1 MKKKIMIFIGIII
14 VLVLGFNLKNRI
26 AINKIKKKVMFDY
39 VIAYPQEEFKIIYGP
54 TYNMSFG
61 STNIRYRV
69 LMSSKRLEDL
79 GYYNGYQVN
88 LESVDSPIDTR
99 NYKWKLDY
107 LDIYTPLKREAKKI
121 FGNNIIFE
129 IDGTYTS
136 GLRKVVLYNLGTDL
150 PIKEKTGFS
159 KIIFTAFVD
168 DLDKEMESIY
178 VWKEKMYKLGKR
190 YWEYYNILGALQLYI
205 YDRKTLKNYE
215 IVNNSL
221 GLVTIKDSKIKD
233 ILNKIKNEEDISK
246 EEEIYL
252 LDRMI
257 TGKLLYN
264 NTLIAVFFE
273 TNEIEKKE
281 NLIKE
286 KIEAMRLENKGV
298 EVNDN

>member
-14 VLVLGFNLKNRI
+14 VLVLGFNIKNRI

-61 STNIRYRV
+61 STNIRYRM

-79 GYYNGYQVN
+79 GYYNGFQVN
-88 LESVDSPIDTR
+88 LESVDSQIDTR

-121 FGNNIIFE
+121 FGENIIFE
-129 IDGTYTS
+129 IDGTYTTAKFKHY
-136 GLRKVVLYNLGTDL
+136 RENLGKDVEL
-150 PIKEKTGFS
+150 KPSLGMV
-159 KIIFTAFVD
+159 IFTAFVD
-168 DLDKEMESIY
+168 DLDKEMGNID
-178 VWKEKMYKLGKR
+178 VWKEKMYKLGKK
-190 YWEYYNILGALQLYI
+190 YWEYYNAKGALQMYI
-205 YDRKTLKNYE
+205 YDREVLKNYDL
-215 IVNNSL
+215 ISSSL
-221 GLVTIKDSKIKD
+221 GLATIKDSKIKD
-233 ILNKIKNEEDISK
+233 ILNKIKKNEGISK
-246 EEEIYL
+246 EEESYL

>member
-1 MKKKIMIFIGIII
+1 MKKKIMIFMGVII
-14 VLVLGFNLKNRI
+14 VLVLGFNIKNRI

-39 VIAYPQEEFKIIYGP
+39 VIAYPQEEFKIIYSP

-79 GYYNGYQVN
+79 GYYNGFQVN

-107 LDIYTPLKREAKKI
+107 LDIYTPLKREAKEI
-121 FGNNIIFE
+121 LGENIIFE

-136 GLRKVVLYNLGTDL
+136 GLRKVVLNNLGTDL
-150 PIKEKTGFS
+150 PVKEKTGFS

-168 DLDKEMESIY
+168 DLDKEMESID

-205 YDRKTLKNYE
+205 YDREVLKNYE
-215 IVNNSL
+215 LISSSL

-233 ILNKIKNEEDISK
+233 ILNKIKKNEEIPK
-246 EEEIYL
+246 EKESYL

-257 TGKLLYN
+257 TGDLFMDASIEKN
-264 NTLIAVFFE
+264 KIIAVYFF
-273 TNEIEKKE
+273 TNFMK
-281 NLIKE
+281 N
-286 KIEAMRLENKGV
+286 KIELNMTNVKV
-298 EVNDN
+298 DYKK

>member
-14 VLVLGFNLKNRI
+14 VLVLGFNIKNELV
-26 AINKIKKKVMFDY
+26 INKIKEKVMFDY

-79 GYYNGYQVN
+79 GYYNGFQVN
-88 LESVDSPIDTR
+88 MESVDSPIDTR

-107 LDIYTPLKREAKKI
+107 LDIYTPLKREAKEI
-121 FGNNIIFE
+121 LGENIIFE

-136 GLRKVVLYNLGTDL
+136 GLRKVVLNNLGTDL
-150 PIKEKTGFS
+150 PVKEKTGFS

-168 DLDKEMESIY
+168 DLDKEMESID

-205 YDRKTLKNYE
+205 YDREVLKNYE
-215 IVNNSL
+215 LISSSL

-233 ILNKIKNEEDISK
+233 ILNKIKKNEEIPK
-246 EEEIYL
+246 EKESYL

-257 TGKLLYN
+257 TGDLFMDASIEKN
-264 NTLIAVFFE
+264 KIIAVYFF
-273 TNEIEKKE
+273 TNFMK
-281 NLIKE
+281 N
-286 KIEAMRLENKGV
+286 KIELNMTNVKV
-298 EVNDN
+298 DYKK